1 MQPCQASSAQL
12 SEEVTIGN
20 TAPQAT
26 ACGAVAVFVELIHG
40 LDGCTIILMND
51 STTLDENTMQH
62 IADALWLERYDA
74 TKIPKSITDKL
85 RDDKNSN
92 HSFGER
98 MRQYLLWLEQNQQSH
113 NPDYNERYSALRE
126 AITELSP
133 HQAYVIVTKF
143 LGNNAVMGFDKMPDS
158 ANLEFPRD
166 HEPKLRSQVG
176 WHFFVGSAWDESGQ
190 EWGIEMMFFRVPL
203 LPPELAARLGL
214 SDIEN
219 QSVELQLG
227 ISKAGEEHHQ
237 ADPTLIAGT
246 TGLIDFQAKPYVYKV
261 GKNQIKALAKDKFL
275 PLQLSGHGVDRGGDK
290 PFELGIELEFTEGK
304 ETLFQGDDGCM
315 PCVAGMGTL
324 YYSIPN
330 VVLKP
335 GSTINYGGKQIK
347 LIKGTFWFDH
357 QWGFLSGNPS
367 SDVLRAANNINTPG
381 PAGWDWYMAQ
391 FVGDRQI
398 TMFAQH
404 SKAYQKYYF
413 QTGEQKP
420 DVMKIDVAGKYM
432 DENKQLHNTW
442 GTLVIDE
449 WIRSNGTPNPELY
462 PATHTWHPNRWHFSF
477 DDTMPK
483 DIREFTMTQIV
494 PEAQTNFFANASQY
508 NEGAVYLH
516 DRDGNDIGRGFAE
529 AVQYADTTDNMYK
542 LAGFGEDTRLQ
553 NILQRKGA
561 SLPRRLSSMLYMLTH
576 QRALKQVLASA
587 KGLEFFSKPKKTPT
601 ARH

>member
-1 MQPCQASSAQL
+1 
-12 SEEVTIGN
+12 
-20 TAPQAT
+20 
-26 ACGAVAVFVELIHG
+26 
-40 LDGCTIILMND
+40 MND
-51 STTLDENTMQH
+51 STRLDENTMQH

-74 TKIPKSITDKL
+74 TKIPNTITDKL
-85 RDDKNSN
+85 LDDKNST

-98 MRQYLLWLEQNQQSH
+98 MRQYLLWLEQNPQSH
-113 NPDYNERYSALRE
+113 NPDYTQRYTALRD
-126 AITELSP
+126 AITELTP
-133 HQAYVIVTKF
+133 QQAYVVVSKF
-143 LGNNAVMGFDKMPDS
+143 LGSNAVQGYDKMPSS

-190 EWGIEMMFFRVPL
+190 EWGIEMMFFRVAL

-219 QSVELQLG
+219 QVVELQLG
-227 ISKAGEEHHQ
+227 ISKAGEHHHQ
-237 ADPTLIAGT
+237 ADPVIVAGT
-246 TGLIDFQAKPYVYKV
+246 SGLIVFKANPFSYHV
-261 GKNQIKALAKDKFL
+261 GKNNITSLTKDKLF
-275 PLQLSGHGVDRGGDK
+275 PLKLQSQGVDRGGSK
-290 PFELGIELEFTEGK
+290 TFELGLDLEFTAGT

-330 VVLKP
+330 VVLKA
-335 GSTINYGGKQIK
+335 GSTINYGGKKITLK
-347 LIKGTFWFDH
+347 KGTFWFDH
-357 QWGFLSGNPS
+357 QWGFLSGNPDS
-367 SDVLRAANNINTPG
+367 NVLRAANNISTPG

-404 SKAYQKYYF
+404 SKAYSKYYF
-413 QTGEQKP
+413 QTG
-420 DVMKIDVAGKYM
+420 DVPPETMKIDVAGKYM
-432 DENKQLHNTW
+432 DENKALHNTW

-449 WIRSNGTPNPELY
+449 WVKSNGSPNQELY

-477 DDTMPK
+477 DDTIPK

-508 NEGAVYLH
+508 NEGAVYL
-516 DRDGNDIGRGFAE
+516 RDTEGNDIGRGFAE
-529 AVQYADTTDNMYK
+529 AVQYADTTNNMYA
-542 LAGFGEDTRLQ
+542 LAGFGSNTRLQ
-553 NILQRKGA
+553 KILDNKGA
-561 SLPRRLSSMLYMLTH
+561 SLPRRLSNFMYMITH
-576 QRALKQVLASA
+576 QKALKYVLATA